1 MQCCRKKLL
10 LRRLACCITVS
21 EAERPASEA
30 IGVVSGCP
38 LLDPITQQWMLLYSV
53 GSESYYGVY
62 GLNVK
67 SLLYKLR
74 DLQTLVKGIAT
85 HVLDLY
91 YCVVMSCT

>member
-1 MQCCRKKLL
+1 
-10 LRRLACCITVS
+10 
-21 EAERPASEA
+21 
-30 IGVVSGCP
+30 
-38 LLDPITQQWMLLYSV
+38 MLLYSV

-62 GLNVK
+62 GLSVK

-85 HVLDLY
+85 HVLDLC